1 MKCSSR
7 AAGHDQA
14 AIRIPSERRDGTFDL
29 ARIPYV
35 DRAQVHAKRWRDG
48 LDRTELAGSGRNGRI
63 AQDRRSRY
71 ARRNVLEQLQPFP
84 GDGIFEIAKTGNVAA
99 GHRAR
104 LST

>member
-48 LDRTELAGSGRNGRI
+48 LDAPNWPGPAAMVESRRTA
-63 AQDRRSRY
+63 
-71 ARRNVLEQLQPFP
+71 ARVTRGAMSLSNSSHFP
-84 GDGIFEIAKTGNVAA
+84 VMEYSKLLKPVMLPPG
-99 GHRAR
+99 RAR